1 MIVEL
6 DSNYRII
13 ELRSVNEYVDQ
24 LSQLLK
30 EVVDLGASIGFLP
43 PLTLVDARKYWENV
57 LEPGVLLYVALKDE
71 QIAGTV
77 QLHLCQKQNGL
88 HRAEIAK
95 LLTHP
100 EYRGHGVARALLKK
114 AEDRA
119 KAEERSLLVLDTREG
134 DPSNQLYLSSGYIEA
149 GKIPFYCESENGHL
163 DTTVLYYK
171 HF

>member
-1 MIVEL
+1 MDPNI
-6 DSNYRII
+6 RII
-13 ELRSVNEYVDQ
+13 EVQSVNEYVNE

-43 PLTLVDARKYWENV
+43 PLSLVAARHYWENV
-57 LEPGVLLYVALKDE
+57 LEPGVILYVAMKNGK
-71 QIAGTV
+71 IAGTI

-100 EYRGHGVARALLKK
+100 EYRRNGIARALLKE

-119 KAEERSLLVLDTREG
+119 KTEERSLLVLDTREG
-134 DPSNQLYLSSGYIEA
+134 DPSNRLYISVGYIEA
-149 GKIPFYCESENGHL
+149 GKIPFYCISENGQL
-163 DTTVLYYK
+163 DPTVIYYK
-171 HF
+171 YF